1 MGEVTR
7 ATRVAY
13 VKFMR
18 KKMAADEVSIGEVE
32 ENKSEEE
39 KKADMAGVS
48 IYPIKDY
55 LSKLNLFSVTVQ
67 KINFK
72 C

>member
-1 MGEVTR
+1 MTR

-39 KKADMAGVS
+39 KKADMSGVS
-48 IYPIKDY
+48 K
-55 LSKLNLFSVTVQ
+55 Q
-67 KINFK
+67 KIIFHNIT
-72 C
+72 